1 MIYFKKN
8 HKILIG
14 VIVVVLF
21 IFFIERF
28 FASGLRSR
36 LKILSQKIRLA
47 EGNLRKG
54 RAIQKTKDI
63 ILQDYKDAQPYLEA
77 AEKFSQQIDAELL
90 KETERIISLTGGSV
104 VNLNPQPIAAG
115 TKVCKADFRFEMS
128 FSQLLNFLYEL
139 QESKLFI
146 KADRLVITSKD
157 KESTLLRVDGVLSMS
172 IF

>member
-1 MIYFKKN
+1 MIHLKKN
-8 HKILIG
+8 QKILIG

-47 EGNLRKG
+47 EGNLKKG
-54 RAIQKTKDI
+54 RAIQKTKGI

-77 AEKFSQQIDAELL
+77 AEHLKQQLDAELL

-104 VNLNPQPIAAG
+104 VNLNPQQVESGA
-115 TKVCKADFRFEMS
+115 KVCKADFRFEMK

-146 KADRLVITSKD
+146 KVDRLVITSKD